1 MDRFFGYAGLLVL
14 GLTGT
19 TIASAVAGDPV
30 PVVIPGV
37 SAAVLV
43 AMHHI
48 VTNERD
54 DGPDDDP
61 DREGWTDVYP
71 DGRREG
77 SR

>member
-1 MDRFFGYAGLLVL
+1 MDRFFGYAGLLVV
-14 GLTGT
+14 GLCGT

-37 SAAVLV
+37 GAAVLV
-43 AMHHI
+43 AMHH
-48 VTNERD
+48 VATNERGD
-54 DGPDDDP
+54 DQEASADGF
-61 DREGWTDVYP
+61 TDVYP

>member
-37 SAAVLV
+37 GAAVLV
-43 AMHHI
+43 AMHHVI
-48 VTNERD
+48 TNERGND
-54 DGPDDDP
+54 QEDSADGF
-61 DREGWTDVYP
+61 TDVYT
-71 DGRREG
+71 DGRED